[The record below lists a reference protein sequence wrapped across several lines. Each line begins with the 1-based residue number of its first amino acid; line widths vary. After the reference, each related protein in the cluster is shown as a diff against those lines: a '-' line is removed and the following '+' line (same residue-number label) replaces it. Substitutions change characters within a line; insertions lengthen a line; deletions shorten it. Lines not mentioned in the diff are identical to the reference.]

1 MEVLTKE
8 LYRIL
13 FAKDLEST
21 FYQMETSTSDN
32 GKTILTMVK
41 ELIYI
46 MTANDIMGICQMDKD
61 KEKVHYTP

>member
-1 MEVLTKE
+1 M
-8 LYRIL
+8 
-13 FAKDLEST
+13 EST

-32 GKTILTMVK
+32 GKTILTMGK

-46 MTANDIMGICQMDKD
+46 MTANDIMEICQMDKD